1 MEAVGNQLEI
11 ILKHYEQKDYVSAEK
26 MLDDLLVSHPN
37 FHRAWFLKGVVL
49 EETGRKDEA
58 SKFYDKAGNC
68 FTLWFRLAM
77 QLQEADPQRAIVY
90 FDRVSEMDDKNNM
103 IWFHKGLL
111 SERLGNLA
119 EARRCFRQL
128 APLREILSRIIIPS
142 GFMVF
147 LIIGA
152 VMMIK
157 RGENALSLVV
167 IASAAFCM
175 FWLKRDAGQ
184 AVQMLVKKNQYGRDG
199 GGTAC

>member
-11 ILKHYEQKDYVSAEK
+11 ILKHYEQKDYVGAEK
-26 MLDDLLVSHPN
+26 LLDDLLVSQPN

-58 SKFYDKAGNC
+58 EKFYEKAGNC

-77 QLQEADPQRAIVY
+77 QLQEVDPQRAIFY
-90 FDRVSEMDDKNNM
+90 FDRVSEMDNKNNM
-103 IWFHKGLL
+103 IWFHKGML
-111 SERLGNLA
+111 SEKLGNLD

-128 APLREILSRIIIPS
+128 SPLREILSRIIIPS

-157 RGENALSLVV
+157 RNEIALSLVV
-167 IASAAFCM
+167 IASAVFCM

-184 AVQMLVKKNQYGRDG
+184 AVQMLAKKNQYR
-199 GGTAC
+199 